1 MCVMRACAPPTL
13 LAPAPPIRLSTARVE
28 GDQCRQRRSRVKTP
42 PPCGRSRSWGRSLAC
57 PAFGPSSVESLKKKP
72 YLDGWCSCV
81 FWTLY
86 VTLDVERE
94 RDGHLFSFSVLVCV
108 TPEEEVGR
116 GWLGLFFFFYP
127 PILHYKHAV
136 CVCVC
141 MVVEKS
147 LQVDHC
153 SRGRQWSASSRP
165 RRTLLLRRPTVGAL
179 SLFIFFSFHFT
190 ISHTP
195 RLLPSSFLTHL
206 CISNLTHHVPTF

>member
-42 PPCGRSRSWGRSLAC
+42 PPCGRSRSWGRSRAC

-141 MVVEKS
+141 VYGSGKKPSSGS
-147 LQVDHC
+147 LQPRSSVISQFPTETD
-153 SRGRQWSASSRP
+153 SPTPASNCGGS
-165 RRTLLLRRPTVGAL
+165 L
-179 SLFIFFSFHFT
+179 SSFSFLFT
-190 ISHTP
+190 LPSHTP
-195 RLLPSSFLTHL
+195 RGFFLLLFSLTYVYR
-206 CISNLTHHVPTF
+206 T